1 MTYVE
6 DVTHFIKTLRDDP
19 LQIRKS
25 YGNRYV

>member
-6 DVTHFIKTLRDDP
+6 DITHFIKTLRDDS
-19 LQIRKS
+19 LKIRKS